1 MPKLK
6 YRETKEETSVETLS
20 AERFY
25 ETKYYG
31 LFLNAY
37 DFTNIS
43 KEQKHYLLKRMWS
56 RGTCAAFII
65 EGTKPDP
72 TLEDV
77 ISNKTPSSLVLAEEN
92 KNGLLCF
99 VPYAAVSYN
108 IDDFPS
114 VVNFV
119 AKRGAT
125 FIPQEP
131 KIVNKD
137 CVIGFAHT
145 SHTPVRD
152 MVLFYI
158 KKIVDVEN
166 TINTNL
172 FTHKL
177 PRLIVCSP
185 EDRNRVEEI
194 VSAIERGEHKLFLDV
209 NDFQAIKN
217 VLDSGNASYIIDK
230 LYQYKTNL
238 ENELLTFLGINNV
251 AIQKAER
258 LITDEANANN
268 EIIND
273 SSDCFLDSL
282 KDFCEDI
289 KNVLGYDIEV
299 KAKSSPQSNMD
310 GEEFE
315 LTNASEDMDG
325 DLQ

>member
-1 MPKLK
+1 MPKVK
-6 YRETKEETSVETLS
+6 FSDTKDDATSEVLT
-20 AERFY
+20 ARRFY

-37 DFTNIS
+37 EFTNIS

-65 EGTKPDP
+65 EGTKPEVS
-72 TLEDV
+72 LNDV
-77 ISNKTPSSLVLAEEN
+77 LQNKTPASLVLAEED
-92 KNGLLCF
+92 KKGLLCF
-99 VPYAAVSYN
+99 VPYAAMTYN

-114 VVNFV
+114 VITYV

-125 FIPQEP
+125 FIPQTP

-145 SHTPVRD
+145 SHQSVRA
-152 MVLFYI
+152 MVMYYI
-158 KKIVDVEN
+158 EKIVDVEQ
-166 TINTNL
+166 TIATNL

-177 PRLIVCSP
+177 PRLIICSP
-185 EDRNRVEEI
+185 EDRKRVDDI
-194 VSAIERGEHKLFLDV
+194 MKAIERGEHKLFLDV
-209 NDFQAIKN
+209 NDWEAIKN
-217 VLDSGNASYIIDK
+217 VLDSGNGSYIIDK

-258 LITDEANANN
+258 LITDEANSNN
-268 EIIND
+268 ELIND

-282 KDFCEDI
+282 KEFCEDI
-289 KNVLGYDIEV
+289 GKVLGYDIQV
-299 KAKSSPQSNMD
+299 KAKSSPASN
-310 GEEFE
+310 EELPVYE
-315 LTNASEDMDG
+315 EMKEG
-325 DLQ
+325 DEE

>member
-1 MPKLK
+1 MPKVK
-6 YRETKEETSVETLS
+6 FSDTKGDATSEVLT
-20 AERFY
+20 ARRFY

-37 DFTNIS
+37 EFTNIS

-56 RGTCAAFII
+56 RGTCAAFIL
-65 EGTKPDP
+65 EGTKPEI
-72 TLEDV
+72 TLSDV
-77 ISNKTPSSLVLAEEN
+77 LQNKTPSSLVLAEES
-92 KNGLLCF
+92 KSGLLCF

-114 VVNFV
+114 VINYV

-125 FIPQEP
+125 FIPQKP
-131 KIVNKD
+131 QIVNKD
-137 CVIGFAHT
+137 CVIGYAHT
-145 SHTPVRD
+145 SHQSVRA
-152 MVLFYI
+152 MVMFYI
-158 KKIVDVEN
+158 EKIVDVEQ
-166 TINTNL
+166 TIATNL

-185 EDRNRVEEI
+185 EDRKRVEDIME
-194 VSAIERGEHKLFLDV
+194 AIERGEHKLFLDV
-209 NDFQAIKN
+209 NDWQAIKN
-217 VLDSGNASYIIDK
+217 VLDSGAGGYIIDK

-258 LITDEANANN
+258 LITDEANSNN
-268 EIIND
+268 ELIND

-289 KNVLGYDIEV
+289 GKVLGYDIQV
-299 KAKSSPQSNMD
+299 KAKSSPASN
-310 GEEFE
+310 EEMPE
-315 LTNASEDMDG
+315 ETEDEEG
-325 DLQ
+325 DEE